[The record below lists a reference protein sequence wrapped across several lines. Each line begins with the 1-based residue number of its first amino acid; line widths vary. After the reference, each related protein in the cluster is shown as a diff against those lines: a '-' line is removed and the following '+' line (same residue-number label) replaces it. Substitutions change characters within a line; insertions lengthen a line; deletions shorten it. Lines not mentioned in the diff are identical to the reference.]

1 MVSTGAN
8 PTSGYVSGTVNV
20 TLNASDNS
28 GAAGI
33 NMSLYID
40 GQLKASGAG
49 SSLSYS
55 WNTRKVASGSHTIQA
70 VAKDAAGNITNTSV
84 QVIR

>member
-1 MVSTGAN
+1 
-8 PTSGYVSGTVNV
+8 
-20 TLNASDNS
+20 
-28 GAAGI
+28 
-33 NMSLYID
+33 
-40 GQLKASGAG
+40 LKASGAG